1 MVGQTKNFKKATS
14 CEVNPRSMKTTT
26 KPKQP
31 LRSCVISVFSLVFL
45 NVCSQAQQTS
55 SLPESWPNW
64 AYGYLEP
71 LMEGDQ
77 IAPPCPVDAKPLDC
91 AYRSSSVTD
100 DGVKF
105 SLPETSLSFTASEA
119 DYDYGPA
126 DWYPDDHPL
135 MPDIVQKG
143 RQEEKI
149 RACSLCHYPN
159 GQGKMENGHVA
170 GLPYG
175 YILDQLEIFSKGD
188 RRSADPRKANTNEM
202 MMIAKSMT
210 DEEKQIVAR
219 YFSSINFK
227 PLVNVIE
234 ATKAPQVRMTT
245 NGLMLP
251 IEDMPF
257 VPLGSRIIEVP
268 TNPQRTEIMRDPR
281 GMFTSYVPIGSLE
294 KGKLLVETN
303 NEKTIQCGICHGPNQ
318 TGLADI
324 PSIAGRT
331 ASYTMRQLW
340 DIKQGTRKSPVMIPI
355 ISNLDIDDLLN
366 ISAYLASLPP

>member
-1 MVGQTKNFKKATS
+1 
-14 CEVNPRSMKTTT
+14 MKTTT
-26 KPKQP
+26 KSKQP
-31 LRSCVISVFSLVFL
+31 PHYYVISVFFLASL
-45 NVCSQAQQTS
+45 NAYSQAQQTLRLS
-55 SLPESWPNW
+55 ESWPNW

-71 LMEGDQ
+71 LVEGDR
-77 IAPPCPVDAKPLDC
+77 IAPPCPVNSKPLDC
-91 AYRSSSVTD
+91 AYQSPPSTD
-100 DGVKF
+100 SGLKF
-105 SLPETSLSFTASEA
+105 SLPETPFSFTASEA

-126 DWYPDDHPL
+126 DWYPNDHPL
-135 MPDIVQKG
+135 MPAVVEKG
-143 RQEEKI
+143 RQTEKI

-170 GLPYG
+170 GLPYS
-175 YILDQLEIFSKGD
+175 YILTQLEIFSKGD

-202 MMIAKSMT
+202 AMIAKSLT
-210 DEEKQIVAR
+210 KEEKQIVAR
-219 YFSSINFK
+219 YFSSIDFK

-234 ATKAPQVRMTT
+234 TTKTPQVRMTT

-257 VPLGSRIIEVP
+257 VPLGNRIIEVP
-268 TNPQRTEIMRDPR
+268 TNPQRTAIMRDPR

-294 KGKLLVETN
+294 KGKLLVDSGGG
-303 NEKTIQCGICHGPNQ
+303 KTIQCGTCHNPNQ
-318 TGLADI
+318 TGIADI

-340 DIKQGTRKSPVMIPI
+340 DIKQGTRKSLVMMPI
-355 ISNLDIDDLLN
+355 VINLDADDMLN

>member
-1 MVGQTKNFKKATS
+1 
-14 CEVNPRSMKTTT
+14 MKTT
-26 KPKQP
+26 PKSKLP
-31 LRSCVISVFSLVFL
+31 LHYCCTIIVFFIIFF
-45 NVCSQAQQTS
+45 NVYSQAQQTS
-55 SLPESWPNW
+55 GLPENWPNW

-71 LMEGDQ
+71 LTEGDR
-77 IAPPCPVDAKPLDC
+77 IAPPCPASAKPLDC
-91 AYRSSSVTD
+91 AYRSPPATD
-100 DGVKF
+100 DDGLKF
-105 SLPETSLSFTASEA
+105 SLPETSFSFTASEA

-135 MPDIVQKG
+135 MPSVVEQG

-170 GLPYG
+170 GLPYS
-175 YILDQLEIFSKGD
+175 YILAQLEIFSKGD

-202 MMIAKSMT
+202 AMIAKSMT
-210 DEEKQIVAR
+210 DEEKQAVAR
-219 YFSSINFK
+219 YFSSVNFK

-234 ATKAPQVRMTT
+234 TTRAPQVRMTT

-257 VPLGSRIIEVP
+257 VPLGNRIIEVP
-268 TNPQRTEIMRDPR
+268 KNPQRTAIMRDPK
-281 GMFTSYVPIGSLE
+281 GMFISYVPIGSLE
-294 KGKLLVETN
+294 KGKLLVETSN
-303 NEKTIQCGICHGPNQ
+303 NKTIQCGICHGPDQ

-340 DIKQGTRKSPVMIPI
+340 DIKQGTRKSPIMVPI
-355 ISNLDIDDLLN
+355 VTNLDADDMLS

>member
-1 MVGQTKNFKKATS
+1 M
-14 CEVNPRSMKTTT
+14 NPRSMKTT
-26 KPKQP
+26 PKSKLP
-31 LRSCVISVFSLVFL
+31 LHYCCTIIVFFIIFF
-45 NVCSQAQQTS
+45 NVYSQAQQTS
-55 SLPESWPNW
+55 GLPENWPNW

-71 LMEGDQ
+71 LTEGDR
-77 IAPPCPVDAKPLDC
+77 IAPPCPASAKPLDC
-91 AYRSSSVTD
+91 AYRSPPATD
-100 DGVKF
+100 DDGLKF
-105 SLPETSLSFTASEA
+105 SLPETSFSFTASEA
-119 DYDYGPA
+119 GYDYGPA

-135 MPDIVQKG
+135 MPSVVEQG

-170 GLPYG
+170 GLPYS
-175 YILDQLEIFSKGD
+175 YILAQLEIFSKGD

-202 MMIAKSMT
+202 AMIAKSMT
-210 DEEKQIVAR
+210 DEEKQAVAR
-219 YFSSINFK
+219 YFSSVNFK

-234 ATKAPQVRMTT
+234 TTRAPQVRMTT

-257 VPLGSRIIEVP
+257 VPLGNRIIEVP
-268 TNPQRTEIMRDPR
+268 KNPQRTAIMRDPK
-281 GMFTSYVPIGSLE
+281 GMFISYVPIGSLE
-294 KGKLLVETN
+294 KGKLLVETSN
-303 NEKTIQCGICHGPNQ
+303 NKTIQCGICHGPDQ

-340 DIKQGTRKSPVMIPI
+340 DIKQGTRKSPIMVPI
-355 ISNLDIDDLLN
+355 VTNLDADDMLS